1 MAFFNSK
8 TADSHAYMDLFVP
21 QLGLF
26 HLSVGSFSSLISIFT
41 VNIGSFQLRRA
52 FFRSYTSNAELTGN
66 VAYRHRN
73 IFHFSPKVGRKD
85 DVYDY
90 SNRFNTESSCFTQPQ
105 NF

>member
-26 HLSVGSFSSLISIFT
+26 HLISIFT